1 MSLNSIKSYF
11 LIVLFQVYD
20 TVVFIPNSLIGLMII
35 ISQSRINV
43 SLSCSDVIDVLKT

>member
-1 MSLNSIKSYF
+1 MSVNSIKSYF
-11 LIVLFQVYD
+11 LFQVYD
-20 TVVFIPNSLIGLMII
+20 AVVFIPNSLIGLMII